1 LTFGLR
7 LILDTPL
14 PYGHLPGVAPAD
26 VTADLG
32 GQLTHNG
39 VAGERSDLWDLR
51 PAVMAARGSAMTDA
65 SAIMRVLKDGLIRE
79 PDVQGCPI
87 AGRAEDRDCDVRDH
101 LQVTG

>member
-1 LTFGLR
+1 V
-7 LILDTPL
+7 